1 MLRWLK
7 ILWFD
12 LDFFIEDS
20 NGSEGGECVRGPPFK
35 ETGCGVEKDLEKR
48 ASIQLTNK
56 PSRLF
61 A

>member
-1 MLRWLK
+1 MDE
-7 ILWFD
+7 ILWYD

-20 NGSEGGECVRGPPFK
+20 DGSERGEYVRDPPFK

-48 ASIQLTNK
+48 GSTAYKQTHK
-56 PSRLF
+56 QTLF